1 MECVIVLKECI
12 YYCLIRFEL
21 MSCLAVL
28 SQSNRDKELLSGR
41 GVLFAEKNCLELRAQ
56 TVRIYCLNLLASS
69 SRRIGSVKYT
79 LVYAIFPLHRGIQDG
94 GGEKIREMETAIVLH
109 FQLRLYNC

>member
-1 MECVIVLKECI
+1 MECVIVLKERI

-69 SRRIGSVKYT
+69 SRRIGSVKYNH
-79 LVYAIFPLHRGIQDG
+79 LAESGL
-94 GGEKIREMETAIVLH
+94 
-109 FQLRLYNC
+109 